1 MNQYT
6 WKHYRKFHS
15 YSMMD
20 EPIIHHDLYTY
31 AEVVVVASSQKEAL
45 RLIQDEK
52 SGWILEGLERL
63 TPQIIE
69 EVQSPPGIFRQIVQ
83 GE

>member
-31 AEVVVVASSQKEAL
+31 AEIVVVASSLEEAL
-45 RLIQDEK
+45 RLIQDKK
-52 SGWILEGLERL
+52 SGWILEGLERIV
-63 TPQIIE
+63 PQIEKTIS
-69 EVQSPPGIFRQIVQ
+69 SPMVLKQIVQ

>member
-31 AEVVVVASSQKEAL
+31 VEIVVVAASQEEAL
-45 RLIQDEK
+45 GLIQDETQ
-52 SGWILEGLERL
+52 GWIIEGLESIK
-63 TPQIIE
+63 PQIE
-69 EVQSPPGIFRQIVQ
+69 KTTSLPGVIKQIVQ

>member
-31 AEVVVVASSQKEAL
+31 AEIVVVASSLEEAL
-45 RLIQDEK
+45 RLIQEEK
-52 SGWILEGLERL
+52 SGWILEGLERI
-63 TPQIIE
+63 TPQIEKTIS
-69 EVQSPPGIFRQIVQ
+69 SPMVLKQIVQ

>member
-45 RLIQDEK
+45 RLIQEEK
-52 SGWILEGLERL
+52 SGWILEGLESL
-63 TPQIIE
+63 IPQIEKGTSHPRILK
-69 EVQSPPGIFRQIVQ
+69 QIVQ

>member
-31 AEVVVVASSQKEAL
+31 AEIVVVAASQEEAL
-45 RLIQDEK
+45 HSIQEK
-52 SGWILEGLERL
+52 ESGWILDGLERIK
-63 TPQIIE
+63 PQIE
-69 EVQSPPGIFRQIVQ
+69 KTTSLPGVIKQIIQ